1 MTSEVMAR
9 LQNGCETAAVTTM
22 QTRPDVG
29 TLLRTWRERR
39 RLSQLELST
48 RAHVSTRHLSYVE
61 TGRSRPTAEMID
73 RIAESLEVPLRSRD
87 ELLLAGGYAPR
98 HGGRGLDDADLGV
111 VMEGLR
117 HLLDAHLPN
126 PALLLDRHWDVVDA
140 NAATDL
146 LLAGCTPELLEPP
159 VNAVRVSLHP
169 GGLAPRIRN
178 LPQWAAHLVAQ
189 VQARAEATHDPAL
202 AELAREAT
210 ALVPDAGRAARSVGP
225 VLALELE
232 HEGGVLRF
240 FSVSARLETASDATL
255 DELHLETFLP
265 ADRHTQQVL
274 GAASA

>member
-1 MTSEVMAR
+1 MT
-9 LQNGCETAAVTTM
+9 TTV
-22 QTRPDVG
+22 QTRPEVG
-29 TLLRTWRERR
+29 ALLRTWRERR

-48 RAHVSTRHLSYVE
+48 RAQVSTRHLSYVE

-73 RIAESLEVPLRSRD
+73 RIADSLEVPLRSRD

-98 HGGRGLDDADLGV
+98 HGGRGLDHADLGV
-111 VMEGLR
+111 VLDGLR

-146 LLAGCTPELLEPP
+146 LLAGCEPALLEPP
-159 VNAVRVSLHP
+159 VNAIRVSLHP

-178 LPQWAAHLVAQ
+178 LSQWAAHLVHQ
-189 VQARAEATHDPAL
+189 VQARADLTHDPAL
-202 AELAREAT
+202 VALARGA
-210 ALVPDAGRAARSVGP
+210 AAYVPGAARGPRPTGP

-232 HEGGVLRF
+232 HEDGLLRF
-240 FSVSARLETASDATL
+240 FSVSARLETATDATL

-265 ADRHTQQVL
+265 ADRETQR
-274 GAASA
+274 AMASVPR